1 MKKEKPKYRVVTK
14 TSRFGRVTY
23 HPQYRCKL
31 GFWISIYGLFS
42 NEPEDEHL
50 FFEDAVI
57 ALRDFIEN
65 REVKDE
71 ITYIDTQT
79 LKHITHV

>member
-1 MKKEKPKYRVVTK
+1 MKKEKPKYRIVTK
-14 TSRFGRVTY
+14 TSKFGRVTY

-42 NEPEDEHL
+42 DEVEDEHL
-50 FFEDAVI
+50 LFEDAVNS
-57 ALRDFIEN
+57 LRNFIEN
-65 REVKDE
+65 REVKNK

-79 LKHITHV
+79 LNNIPHA